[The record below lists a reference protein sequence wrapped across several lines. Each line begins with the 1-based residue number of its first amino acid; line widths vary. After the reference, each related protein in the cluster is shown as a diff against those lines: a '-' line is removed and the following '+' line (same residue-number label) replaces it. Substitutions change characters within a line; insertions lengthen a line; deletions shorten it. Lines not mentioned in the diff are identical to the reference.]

1 MELHQLKYLTAVAD
15 QGSFTR
21 AAQQCLV
28 AQPSLS
34 QQIIKLEKELGQ
46 PLLERLGRR
55 VRLTEVGQAFYEQAT
70 AILAAVDRAK
80 EEVAELA
87 GEQGGTATVGAIPTI
102 APYLLP
108 AQAQRFQRRY
118 PRARVIIQE
127 DFTEH
132 TIASCV
138 RGELDVGILALP
150 IPDAPLHVE
159 PLFEEELLVAL
170 PARHPL
176 TRKRRLTVNDLNRQ
190 PFILIGELH
199 CLGRQIVS
207 FCNQASCSPFMVC
220 RTAQLL
226 TVQELVALGHGI
238 SLLPAM
244 ACKQDRNPRR
254 VYRRLADV
262 KLTRTLALIWHKHR
276 HQRPVVKQLIEWLR
290 RELTGT

>member
-1 MELHQLKYLTAVAD
+1 MELHQLKYLVAVAD
-15 QGSFTR
+15 QGSFTK

-34 QQIIKLEKELGQ
+34 QQIIKLERELGQ
-46 PLLERLGRR
+46 LLLERLGRR
-55 VRLTEVGQAFYEQAT
+55 VRLTDAGQLFYEQAM
-70 AILAAVDRAK
+70 AILAAVDRVK
-80 EEVAELA
+80 EEVVELA
-87 GEQGGTATVGAIPTI
+87 GERGGTVTIGAIPTV

-108 AQAQRFQRRY
+108 EQAQRFQRSY
-118 PRARVIIQE
+118 PKARVVIQE

-138 RGELDVGILALP
+138 RGDLDVGILALP
-150 IPDAPLHVE
+150 IPDVPLHVE
-159 PLFEEELLVAL
+159 PLFEEELLLAL
-170 PARHPL
+170 PAQHPL
-176 TRKRRLTVNDLNRQ
+176 TRKRQLTVNDLNGQ
-190 PFILIGELH
+190 PFILIGEMH

-207 FCNQASCSPFMVC
+207 FCKEESCSPFMVC

-244 ACKQDRNPRR
+244 ACKKDRNPRR
-254 VYRRLADV
+254 VYRKLTDI
-262 KLTRTLALIWHKHR
+262 KLTRTLALVWHKHR

-290 RELTGT
+290 SELTIT